1 MCIEGLNKRINHSKS
16 CPLVAFGE
24 KAPVAEVLCCMV
36 LTNLASLA
44 FQSKC
49 KDYGAIAASF
59 AGTQWGGVQS
69 TIKQE

>member
-1 MCIEGLNKRINHSKS
+1 LNKRINHSKS
-16 CPLVAFGE
+16 CPLAAFGE
-24 KAPVAEVLCCMV
+24 KVPVAEVLCCMV

-59 AGTQWGGVQS
+59 ARTQGGGVQS